1 MKGRNGMGTGRQRRS
16 RGFTL
21 LELMI
26 AVVVVAILASI
37 AYPSY
42 RDFVVRSR
50 RAEGKAALL
59 DAAQS
64 LERYFTTHN
73 AYPVALATAGARTF
87 SGENAGR
94 AAYTIA
100 IAGGGATFTL
110 TATPANGHTDPD
122 CGNLTLDQ
130 LGVRG
135 RSGAAALGVCW

>member
-1 MKGRNGMGTGRQRRS
+1 MRRENAMGTSPQRRS

-21 LELMI
+21 IELMI
-26 AVVVVAILASI
+26 TVVVVAILASV

-42 RDFVVRSR
+42 TEFVVRSK

-59 DAAQS
+59 DAAQT

-73 AYPVALATAGARTF
+73 AYPTTLAAAGARSH
-87 SGENAGR
+87 SGENSAK

-100 IAGGGATFTL
+100 IAGGGTSFTL
-110 TATPANGHTDPD
+110 TATPANGHTDAA

-135 RSGAAALGVCW
+135 KSGSAALGDCW

>member
-1 MKGRNGMGTGRQRRS
+1 MKGRNAMGTSPQRRS

-26 AVVVVAILASI
+26 AVVVVAILASV

-42 RDFVVRSR
+42 HDFVVRSK

-59 DAAQS
+59 DAAQT

-87 SGENAGR
+87 SGENAAR

-100 IAGGGATFTL
+100 IAGGGTTFTL

-135 RSGAAALGVCW
+135 RTGTAALGDCW

>member
-1 MKGRNGMGTGRQRRS
+1 MRTGNRMCGHPLRRL

-26 AVVVVAILASI
+26 AVVVVAILASV

-42 RDFVVRSR
+42 RDFVVRSK

-73 AYPVALATAGARTF
+73 TYPAALATAGARTH
-87 SGENAGR
+87 SGENASK

-100 IAGGGATFTL
+100 IAGGGTTFTL
-110 TATPANGHTDPD
+110 TATPANGHADPK

-135 RSGAAALGVCW
+135 KSGTAPLTDCW

>member
-73 AYPVALATAGARTF
+73 AYPATLAAAGARTF

-100 IAGGGATFTL
+100 
-110 TATPANGHTDPD
+110 ATPANGHTDPD